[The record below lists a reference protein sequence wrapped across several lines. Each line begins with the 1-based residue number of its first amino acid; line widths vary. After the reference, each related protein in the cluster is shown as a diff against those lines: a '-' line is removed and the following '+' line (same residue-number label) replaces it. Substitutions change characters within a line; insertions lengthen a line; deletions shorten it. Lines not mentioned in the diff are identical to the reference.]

1 MCNMHVHA
9 PTCTHPQKHNMYIT
23 HAQKVLKVYIYFKNV
38 QDDIVRL
45 KGKIQV
51 KKFKGRKFKEKN
63 IDMKPR

>member
-1 MCNMHVHA
+1 
-9 PTCTHPQKHNMYIT
+9 MYIT